1 MKPLVKI
8 FLVLFLS
15 CGFGAGVH
23 AKTPGEVEEGGML
36 RDVQMN
42 GLLGK
47 SAKFSDFRG
56 KPLIINVWASWCGP
70 CRDEMASLERLHR
83 KYGGK
88 QFNVIGISVDDYVEK
103 ATAAVKESRM
113 SFRNFQDHK
122 LILENMLGANTI
134 PLTVLVDAKGRVL
147 VKVRGSRQWDSPD
160 AVQAIQDVFQ
170 IRM

>member
-8 FLVLFLS
+8 FLVLFLF
-15 CGFGAGVH
+15 CGLGAQVH

-70 CRDEMASLERLHR
+70 CRDEMASLERLH
-83 KYGGK
+83 KKSGGK
-88 QFNVIGISVDDYVEK
+88 HFNVIGVSVDDYVEK
-103 ATAAVKESRM
+103 ASAAVKESRL
-113 SFRNFQDHK
+113 SFRNFLDHQ
-122 LILENMLGANTI
+122 LILEHMLGADTI

-147 VKVRGSRQWDSPD
+147 AKVRGSRQWDSPD
-160 AVQAIQDVFQ
+160 ALQAIQDVFQ